1 MSAFQNLINGSTPV
15 LIDFFADW
23 CSPCH
28 AMTPVIK
35 DIKSNYGEK
44 LKVIKI
50 DIDKNV
56 KVADKFQ
63 VKGVPTFILYK
74 KGEIVWRKAG
84 IIEKGNFIDQLDSIM
99 E

>member
-1 MSAFQNLINGSTPV
+1 MSAFQDLIKGSTPV

-23 CSPCH
+23 SSPCH
-28 AMTPVIK
+28 AMIPVIK
-35 DIKSNYGEK
+35 EIKSNYGEK

-63 VKGVPTFILYK
+63 VKGVPTYILYK

>member
-1 MSAFQNLINGSTPV
+1 MSAFQDLIKGSTPV

-28 AMTPVIK
+28 AMTPIIK

-84 IIEKGNFIDQLDSIM
+84 IIDKGNFIDQLDSIM

>member
-1 MSAFQNLINGSTPV
+1 MSAFQDLINGSTPV

-28 AMTPVIK
+28 AMSPVIK
-35 DIKSNYGEK
+35 EIKSNYGEK

-84 IIEKGNFIDQLDSIM
+84 IIEKENFINQLDSII

>member
-1 MSAFQNLINGSTPV
+1 MSAFQDLINGSTPV

-28 AMTPVIK
+28 AMSPVIK
-35 DIKSNYGEK
+35 EIKSNYGEK

-84 IIEKGNFIDQLDSIM
+84 IIEKGNCIDQLDSIM

>member
-1 MSAFQNLINGSTPV
+1 MSAFQDLINGSTPV

-28 AMTPVIK
+28 AMSPVIK
-35 DIKSNYGEK
+35 EIKSNYGEK

-84 IIEKGNFIDQLDSIM
+84 IIDKGNFIDQLDSIM

>member
-1 MSAFQNLINGSTPV
+1 MSAFQDLINGSTPV

-35 DIKSNYGEK
+35 EIKTNYGEK

-63 VKGVPTFILYK
+63 VKGVPTFIVYK

>member
-1 MSAFQNLINGSTPV
+1 MSKFNDLINGSTPV

-28 AMTPVIK
+28 TMTTVIK

-63 VKGVPTFILYK
+63 VKGVPTFVLYK

>member
-1 MSAFQNLINGSTPV
+1 MSKFNDLINGSTPV

-28 AMTPVIK
+28 AMTPIIK

>member
-1 MSAFQNLINGSTPV
+1 MSAFQDLINGSTPV

-28 AMTPVIK
+28 AMTPIIK

-63 VKGVPTFILYK
+63 VKGVPTFVLYK

>member
-1 MSAFQNLINGSTPV
+1 MSAFQDLINGSTPV

-35 DIKSNYGEK
+35 DIKTNYGEK

-84 IIEKGNFIDQLDSIM
+84 IIDKGNFIDQLDSIM